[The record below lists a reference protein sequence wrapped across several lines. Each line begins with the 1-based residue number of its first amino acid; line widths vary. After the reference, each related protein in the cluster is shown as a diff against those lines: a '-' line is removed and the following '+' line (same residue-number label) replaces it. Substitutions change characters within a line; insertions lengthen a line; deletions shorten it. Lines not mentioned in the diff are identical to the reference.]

1 MAAIRVRATTPHQ
14 HRRAWSEGVT
24 LCRGGFP
31 PEGGG
36 YPPLLEPPPRPPPRI
51 RRMLS
56 YQKLLGAI
64 PLQKLF
70 GIPRSL
76 LELTS
81 KTFGNWDEVAGALSN
96 EQTKFALPLGHPRQ
110 GGGGEGR
117 PLLDVVPS

>member
-1 MAAIRVRATTPHQ
+1 M
-14 HRRAWSEGVT
+14 
-24 LCRGGFP
+24 LCVGGFP

-36 YPPLLEPPPRPPPRI
+36 YPPLLEPPPRPPSRI

-64 PLQKLF
+64 SLQKLS

-81 KTFGNWDEVAGALSN
+81 KTLRDWDEISGALAN
-96 EQTKFALPLGHPRQ
+96 EQTELPLPLGHPRQ
-110 GGGGEGR
+110 GSGGEGGA
-117 PLLDVVPS
+117 LLDVVPSGPH